1 MLYENINI
9 IDLISLIIILLSI
22 LASAWRGLI
31 RETMT
36 IIIWVSSFF
45 VSKILFK
52 YISNFTRNF
61 IQIDVLVQLISWSV
75 PFMIAVIV
83 LTILNNILIL
93 PPLLKFSN
101 IYDHIVGSIF
111 GFIRGFLI
119 ICLIYVGVIQVIEN
133 INKLPDEI
141 KNSYTINISDSF
153 SKYIIQ
159 KLPYDNLKGFEKNKL

>member
-83 LTILNNILIL
+83 LTILNNILVL

-101 IYDHIVGSIF
+101 IYDHIFGSIF

-119 ICLIYVGVIQVIEN
+119 ICLIYVGIIQVIEN

-141 KNSYTINISDSF
+141 KNSYTINISVSF

-159 KLPYDNLKGFEKNKL
+159 RLPYNNLKGFEKNKL

>member
-101 IYDHIVGSIF
+101 IYDHIFGSIF

-133 INKLPDEI
+133 IDKLPDEI

-159 KLPYDNLKGFEKNKL
+159 RLPYDNLKGFEKNKL